1 MYPLGLSLIPA
12 LISPFVR
19 ASRKLFVCF
28 CYLHPREGEPLVQ
41 LLGW

>member
-19 ASRKLFVCF
+19 APRKLFVYF